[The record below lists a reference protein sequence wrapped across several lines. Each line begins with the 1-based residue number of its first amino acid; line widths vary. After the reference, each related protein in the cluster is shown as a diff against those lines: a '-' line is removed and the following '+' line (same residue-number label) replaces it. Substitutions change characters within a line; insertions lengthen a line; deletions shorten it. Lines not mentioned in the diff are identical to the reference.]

1 MNVLA
6 LAIKALIRVYQWF
19 ISPLLDVQ
27 CRHWPSCS
35 VYAAEAVDTH
45 GPLRGVWLSILR
57 FARCNP
63 WGSWGYDPV
72 PPNQH
77 SHRHAEDDHVRRR

>member
-1 MNVLA
+1 MNA
-6 LAIKALIRVYQWF
+6 AAFAIKALIRAYQWF

-35 VYAAEAVDTH
+35 VYAADAVETH
-45 GPLRGVWLSILR
+45 GAMKGLWLALMR

-63 WGSWGYDPV
+63 FGSWGYDPV
-72 PPNQH
+72 PPRKH
-77 SHRHAEDDHVRRR
+77 THGR